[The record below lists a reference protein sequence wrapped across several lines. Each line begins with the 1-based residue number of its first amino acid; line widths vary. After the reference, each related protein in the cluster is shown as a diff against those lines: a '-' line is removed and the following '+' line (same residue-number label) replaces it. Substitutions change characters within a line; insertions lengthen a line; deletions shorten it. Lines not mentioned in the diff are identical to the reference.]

1 MKRIGWMII
10 SSFSGPFLLNF
21 IIWMLI
27 LDMQFLWLYV
37 DDLMGKGL
45 EWNIIL
51 ELLLY
56 ASANWVPLALPLSV
70 LLASIMAFG
79 SLGEKNE
86 LLALKSAGI
95 SLFKIMRPLVVVVMV
110 IAAFAFYFTNNLW
123 PVANFRYAQEYSKY
137 KSCTGSSTRC
147 IFKSEDLPFALAVKI
162 KGKSI

>member
-1 MKRIGWMII
+1 
-10 SSFSGPFLLNF
+10 
-21 IIWMLI
+21 
-27 LDMQFLWLYV
+27 MQFLWLYV

-95 SLFKIMRPLVVVVMV
+95 SLFKIMRPLIVVIMI
-110 IAAFAFYFTNNLW
+110 IAAC
-123 PVANFRYAQEYSKY
+123 S
-137 KSCTGSSTRC
+137 
-147 IFKSEDLPFALAVKI
+147 IFNITL
-162 KGKSI
+162 